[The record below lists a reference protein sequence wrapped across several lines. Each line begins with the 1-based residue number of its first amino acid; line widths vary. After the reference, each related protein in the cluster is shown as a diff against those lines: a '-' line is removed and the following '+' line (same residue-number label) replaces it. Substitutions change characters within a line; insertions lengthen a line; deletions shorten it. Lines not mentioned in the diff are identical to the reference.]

1 MGLEELSKLM
11 QRLATQGDERQERKD
26 QCPNPFARHNPR
38 RPQINFLTPRIA
50 SYISACYCQPSFCT
64 RLGLR
69 SISSCG
75 IGQRCM

>member
-11 QRLATQGDERQERKD
+11 QWLATQGDESQERKD

-50 SYISACYCQPSFCT
+50 SYISAC
-64 RLGLR
+64 
-69 SISSCG
+69 
-75 IGQRCM
+75 